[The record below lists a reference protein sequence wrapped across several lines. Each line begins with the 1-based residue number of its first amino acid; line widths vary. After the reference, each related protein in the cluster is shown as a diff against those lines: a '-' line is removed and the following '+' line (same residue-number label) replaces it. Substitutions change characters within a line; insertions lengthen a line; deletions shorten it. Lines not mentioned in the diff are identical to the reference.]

1 METIRLND
9 EIQTLEG
16 HLVVGHYSNG
26 TVECQEFTIDENE
39 EETLNGTRILT
50 LHELAGIMKEV
61 DGHNH
66 DLVYEV

>member
-9 EIQTLEG
+9 EIQALEG
-16 HLVVGHYSNG
+16 HLV
-26 TVECQEFTIDENE
+26 
-39 EETLNGTRILT
+39 
-50 LHELAGIMKEV
+50 AGIMKEV